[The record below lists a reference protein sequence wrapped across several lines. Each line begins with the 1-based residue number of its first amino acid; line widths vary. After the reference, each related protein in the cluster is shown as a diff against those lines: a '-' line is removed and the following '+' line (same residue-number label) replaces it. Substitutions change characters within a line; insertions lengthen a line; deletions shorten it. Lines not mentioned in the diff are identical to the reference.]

1 MARAQL
7 TVANSI
13 IYLVIPDLFPVPQRL
28 QGYAAD
34 DLWTTSPVKSIET
47 VMGLDGLLAAGW
59 YPTPKEQTFV
69 LQANSPSTFMFDEW
83 QQAQEAARDGF
94 EAEGAIT
101 LSSIGRTYVMTRGFL
116 TEYVALPDARKILQP
131 RRFQITWQSILG
143 API

>member
-13 IYLVIPDLFPVPQRL
+13 IMLVIPDLFPVPQRL

-34 DLWTTSPVKSIET
+34 DLMTTTPVKSIET
-47 VMGLDGLLAAGW
+47 VMGLDGILAAGW

-94 EAEGAIT
+94 AADAFIT
-101 LSSIGRTYVMTRGFL
+101 LPSIGRIYTCLRGFL
-116 TEYVALPDARKILQP
+116 TEYVAIPDARKILQP
-131 RRFQITWQSILG
+131 RRFQVTWESILG